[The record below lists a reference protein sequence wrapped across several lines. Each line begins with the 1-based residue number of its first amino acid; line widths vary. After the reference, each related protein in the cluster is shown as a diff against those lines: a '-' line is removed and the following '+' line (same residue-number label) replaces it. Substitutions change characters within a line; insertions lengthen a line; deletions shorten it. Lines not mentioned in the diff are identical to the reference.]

1 MRMGFLFSISSTFLV
16 LVQKRG
22 CVETL
27 SNCKSINLVGIS
39 LYKLLAKV
47 LINRLKR
54 AMSKV
59 VNLAPNAFKGRQIL
73 DVFLITNEV
82 VDLMQKMKLKVT
94 NVS

>member
-1 MRMGFLFSISSTFLV
+1 M
-16 LVQKRG
+16 
-22 CVETL
+22 
-27 SNCKSINLVGIS
+27 GIS

-47 LINRLKR
+47 LLINRLKR

-59 VNLAPNAFKGRQIL
+59 VNLAQNAFKGRRIL